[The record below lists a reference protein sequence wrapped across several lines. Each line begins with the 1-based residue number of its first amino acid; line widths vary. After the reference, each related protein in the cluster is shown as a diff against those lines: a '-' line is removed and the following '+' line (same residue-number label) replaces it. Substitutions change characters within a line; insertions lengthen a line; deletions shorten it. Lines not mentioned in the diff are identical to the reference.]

1 MALTFYSLLEACL
14 LMVNAV
20 AVLHEER
27 FLAKGI
33 CSYYLIQV
41 LVCISVYLSF
51 INHEIIEFNPPFLSS
66 KWEFSLLVFKIT
78 AETPITQGKCTLY
91 M

>member
-33 CSYYLIQV
+33 FRYYLIQL

-51 INHEIIEFNPPFLSS
+51 ISHEIVEFNHLFVI
-66 KWEFSLLVFKIT
+66 EMGIFSARV
-78 AETPITQGKCTLY
+78 
-91 M
+91 

>member
-33 CSYYLIQV
+33 CRYYLIQV

-51 INHEIIEFNPPFLSS
+51 INHEIIEFIHLFVI
-66 KWEFSLLVFKIT
+66 EMGIFSARV
-78 AETPITQGKCTLY
+78 
-91 M
+91 

>member
-33 CSYYLIQV
+33 CRYYLIQL

-51 INHEIIEFNPPFLSS
+51 IIHEIIEFNPPFCHRNGNFLCSCL
-66 KWEFSLLVFKIT
+66 KLPLEHR
-78 AETPITQGKCTLY
+78 
-91 M
+91 